1 MVDST
6 AEEKSEQEQNED
18 SDTITQVKNTQL
30 LIVLKMTSNRF
41 DMERYC
47 LLTK

>member
-30 LIVLKMTSNRF
+30 LIVLKMTSNTF
-41 DMERYC
+41 DMERYS